1 MSKRIQRVNQLMRQ
15 EISQLLL
22 REIDLPKNIL
32 VTVTRV
38 ETASDLSQSRV
49 FLSAIP
55 EESIDKV
62 ISLLNKKIYWLQQ
75 KINKRLVMKRVPRI
89 KFTEDKRTTEAGR
102 IEKILEELKKE
113 KK

>member
-1 MSKRIQRVNQLMRQ
+1 MSKRIKRVNQLIQQ

-22 REIDLPKNIL
+22 REIDLPKDIL

-38 ETASDLSQSRV
+38 ETAPNLSNARV
-49 FLSAIP
+49 FLSVLP
-55 EESIDKV
+55 EENKDKV
-62 ISLLNKKIYWLQQ
+62 ISLLDRKIYSLQQ
-75 KINKRLVMKRVPRI
+75 KINKRLVMKRVPKI
-89 KFTEDKRTTEAGR
+89 EFKEEERTAQAAR